1 MGKRCLRPV
10 ETIMEKTWEQ
20 KVRERAH
27 AIWER
32 EGRPENAG
40 EQHWARAEEELR
52 AEKQAEKLAGR
63 VSETVPDSEQGSGV
77 EENPP
82 TRPNKRTATSKEG

>member
-1 MGKRCLRPV
+1 
-10 ETIMEKTWEQ
+10 MEETWEQ

-32 EGRPENAG
+32 EGRPESAG

-52 AEKQAEKLAGR
+52 NEQEAGKLAGGS
-63 VSETVPDSEQGSGV
+63 SETMPESEQGSGV
-77 EENPP
+77 EEEAVH
-82 TRPNKRTATSKEG
+82 ATG

>member
-1 MGKRCLRPV
+1 
-10 ETIMEKTWEQ
+10 MEKTWEQ

-27 AIWER
+27 AIWEQ

-52 AEKQAEKLAGR
+52 AEEQAEKLAGSVR
-63 VSETVPDSEQGSGV
+63 ETVPEAEQVSGID
-77 EENPP
+77 ENPV
-82 TRPNKRTATSKEG
+82 TRRIRRAAKSQED